1 MNDSVFKPI
10 TKYRALED
18 TLAQMKADK
27 ILRSPNVHLAA
38 VLGYGGQR
46 PDNRF
51 RDTLDPQSYEKRFND
66 KEWELITDE
75 LYRIDP
81 KYAQLFFNTYLSH
94 LYGFNVIDEAMVQPS
109 GKSTIEEV
117 HHLSKRVVIETSD
130 IMRVEIEL
138 LEDGDMSKE
147 DMERICKEDDEAI
160 LAIKAHKE
168 HVISTF
174 KSKEEV

>member
-1 MNDSVFKPI
+1 MNESAFKPI

-117 HHLSKRVVIETSD
+117 CHLSKRVVIETSD

-138 LEDGDMSKE
+138 LQDGDVSHD
-147 DMERICKEDDEAI
+147 DMEKICKEADEAI
-160 LAIKAHKE
+160 LALKAYKE
-168 HVISTF
+168 RVMSAV
-174 KSKEEV
+174 SKEEE